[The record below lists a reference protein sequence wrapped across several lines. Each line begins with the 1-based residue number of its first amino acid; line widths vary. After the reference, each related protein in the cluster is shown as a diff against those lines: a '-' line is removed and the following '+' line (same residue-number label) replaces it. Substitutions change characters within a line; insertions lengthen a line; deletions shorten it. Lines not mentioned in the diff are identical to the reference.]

1 MYVPDHINVVLH
13 SCINNPS
20 EAELTKVCDF
30 LRQYQSVFATSKDDL
45 GETDCVLHIINTGQ
59 ARFIK
64 QAPRRIPI
72 YQKEE
77 VSEELKRMLDV
88 GVIKPSKSPWAS
100 PIVIV
105 RKSDG
110 SISICVDDRKVN
122 EVTIKDSYPLPR
134 INDSLDVLHKSSWFY
149 VLDLQS
155 GFWEVKMDP
164 ADQEE
169 TAFVTNSGLY
179 KFTKMPFSLCNSPA
193 TFERLMESVLA
204 GLQW

>member
-1 MYVPDHINVVLH
+1 M
-13 SCINNPS
+13 
-20 EAELTKVCDF
+20 
-30 LRQYQSVFATSKDDL
+30 

-77 VSEELKRMLDV
+77 VSQELKRMLDV

-110 SISICVDDRKVN
+110 SIRFCVDDRKVN

-134 INDSLDVLHKSSWFY
+134 INDSLDVLHKSSWFS

-179 KFTKMPFSLCNSPA
+179 KFTKMPFSLCYSPA
-193 TFERLMESVLA
+193 TFERLLESVLA

>member
-1 MYVPDHINVVLH
+1 M
-13 SCINNPS
+13 
-20 EAELTKVCDF
+20 
-30 LRQYQSVFATSKDDL
+30 

-77 VSEELKRMLDV
+77 VSQELKRMLDV
-88 GVIKPSKSPWAS
+88 GVIKPSKSPWGS

-110 SISICVDDRKVN
+110 SIRFCVDCGKVN
-122 EVTIKDSYPLPR
+122 EVTIKESYPLPR
-134 INDSLDVLHKSSWFY
+134 INDSLDVLRGSSFS

-155 GFWEVKMDP
+155 GFWQVKMDP
-164 ADQEE
+164 ADQEK
-169 TAFVTNSGLY
+169 NS
-179 KFTKMPFSLCNSPA
+179 FCNK
-193 TFERLMESVLA
+193 
-204 GLQW
+204 

>member
-20 EAELTKVCDF
+20 EAELTKVCDL
-30 LRQYQSVFATSKDDL
+30 LRQYQSVFETSKDDL

-77 VSEELKRMLDV
+77 VSQELKRMLDI

-110 SISICVDDRKVN
+110 SIRFCVDDRKVN
-122 EVTIKDSYPLPR
+122 EFTIKDSYLLPR
-134 INDSLDVLHKSSWFY
+134 INDSLDVLRKSSWFSD
-149 VLDLQS
+149 LDLQS
-155 GFWEVKMDP
+155 GFWEVKWIR
-164 ADQEE
+164 Q
-169 TAFVTNSGLY
+169 
-179 KFTKMPFSLCNSPA
+179 TKRKQLS
-193 TFERLMESVLA
+193 
-204 GLQW
+204 

>member
-1 MYVPDHINVVLH
+1 M
-13 SCINNPS
+13 
-20 EAELTKVCDF
+20 
-30 LRQYQSVFATSKDDL
+30 

-77 VSEELKRMLDV
+77 VSQELKRMLDV
-88 GVIKPSKSPWAS
+88 GVIKPSKSPCGS

-110 SISICVDDRKVN
+110 SIRFCVDDRKVN
-122 EVTIKDSYPLPR
+122 ELTIKDSYPLPR
-134 INDSLDVLHKSSWFY
+134 INDSLDVLHKSSWY
-149 VLDLQS
+149 SVLDLQS

-164 ADQEE
+164 ADQEK

-179 KFTKMPFSLCNSPA
+179 EFTKMPFSLCNSSA
-193 TFERLMESVLA
+193 TFERLMESALA
-204 GLQW
+204 GLQWETCLVYIDNIIIFSDSLEAQ

>member
-1 MYVPDHINVVLH
+1 MYFPDHINVVLH

-20 EAELTKVCDF
+20 EAELTKVCDL
-30 LRQYQSVFATSKDDL
+30 LRQYQSVFATSKDEL

-77 VSEELKRMLDV
+77 VSQEFKRMLDI

-110 SISICVDDRKVN
+110 SIRICVDDRKVN

-134 INDSLDVLHKSSWFY
+134 INDSLDVLHKSSWFS